1 MEPWNWMGQMK
12 NEKIKNQEVRERF
25 KNIPPAKNFI
35 GKRILRFL
43 GKTIRMN
50 NIKIQKKMLNT

>member
-1 MEPWNWMGQMK
+1 MGQMK